1 MIGIVHDK
9 TVRLPMKESAGKLK
23 VVEKDN
29 QFVKEAK
36 MLGIS
41 FGDED
46 V

>member
-9 TVRLPMKESAGKLK
+9 TVRIPLKDSAGKLK
-23 VVEKDN
+23 VIEKGN

-41 FGDED
+41 FGDGD